1 MSNIIIK
8 ILEIVRLKENLI
20 RNVLELSTNVG
31 DIVLRLAVILYL
43 EAFPPKQLD
52 ESPYFWWVF
61 LVLKV
66 DVCCR
71 LCLCSYY
78 IFKFWLYIFSLHK
91 F

>member
-1 MSNIIIK
+1 MVK
-8 ILEIVRLKENLI
+8 LYENFI

-52 ESPYFWWVF
+52 ESSFFWWVL

-78 IFKFWLYIFSLHK
+78 IFKFWAKWFNTVLIV
-91 F
+91 